1 MALALAAALAV
12 LGTSATIMAVRF
24 RWGRAD
30 NMQRRRRRDPAG
42 AADPAPR
49 DPAPRDPADAA
60 DPADAMTGLNPVDE
74 LPRPIS
80 EMSSRELADW
90 ARDDPDKLRRLLRRE
105 KRRRVAETPRRP
117 AALSALYLAIPLGTI
132 GTGGYALLVRGESLF
147 HKLTLRENLTVA
159 GVVFVVWLVSWPL
172 IAALRRRSD

>member
-1 MALALAAALAV
+1 MALAAALAV

-49 DPAPRDPADAA
+49 DPAPR

>member
-30 NMQRRRRRDPAG
+30 NMQRRRRRDPA
-42 AADPAPR
+42 
-49 DPAPRDPADAA
+49 DAA
-60 DPADAMTGLNPVDE
+60 DPADAVTGLNPVDE

-105 KRRRVAETPRRP
+105 KRRRAAETPRRP